1 MTTLADRYELQELL
15 GSGGMAHVYA
25 AVDRRLGRR
34 VAVKLVRADLV
45 ADGSTRKRLLREAR
59 SAASFHHPNS
69 VAVYDTG
76 EEQRQPFIVMELV
89 DGESLVDRLQR
100 ERRLDATETARI
112 GVGVLA
118 ALEAAHAGGLVHR
131 DIKPGNVLLP
141 RSGGVKL
148 ADFGIAKAVADTAV
162 GLTNPGDVMG
172 TPKYLSPE
180 QVAGDPAVPASDQY
194 SLGVVLYECLVGKAP
209 FTAENPM
216 AVALAHQRQP
226 VPSVRRVARGV
237 PAELAAVV
245 EQALAKDPADR
256 FTDAGAMRRALEAA
270 VQPAGP
276 TAAAVGG
283 AAANATTTALASDE
297 GTSGRSA
304 TSPAAAPRSEQRT
317 TGTASQK
324 PPRPRGRRKRLGAL
338 VVVLAMVLGAALAL
352 AFLQSDLGEEG
363 PDDPVEEP
371 IEEPVEEEPP
381 EPPPEDEPQTDD
393 EPPADE
399 PPVDDPQADPSTDD
413 GA

>member
-25 AVDRRLGRR
+25 ALDHRLGRR

-45 ADGSTRKRLLREAR
+45 ADGSSRKRLLREAR

-76 EEQRQPFIVMELV
+76 EEQQQPFIVMELV

-100 ERRLDATETARI
+100 ERRLDPTEAARI

-148 ADFGIAKAVADTAV
+148 ADFGIAKAVADTAI

-180 QVAGDPAVPASDQY
+180 QVAGHPAVPASDQY
-194 SLGVVLYECLVGKAP
+194 SLGIVLYECLVGKAP

-226 VPSVRRVARGV
+226 VPSVRRAARDV
-237 PAELAAVV
+237 PTELAHVV

-256 FTDAGAMRRALEAA
+256 FADAAAMRRALEAA
-270 VQPAGP
+270 VNAAGL
-276 TAAAVGG
+276 AAAAGG
-283 AAANATTTALASDE
+283 AAANATTTALASDDS
-297 GTSGRSA
+297 TSGRSA
-304 TSPAAAPRSEQRT
+304 ASPATAPGSAQRT
-317 TGTASQK
+317 TDSPPQN
-324 PPRPRGRRKRLGAL
+324 PPRSRGRSKRLGTL
-338 VVVLAMVLGAALAL
+338 VVVLVVVLGAALAL
-352 AFLQSDLGEEG
+352 AFLQSDRVEED
-363 PDDPVEEP
+363 PDDSVDEPVEEP
-371 IEEPVEEEPP
+371 FEDPVEEEPP
-381 EPPPEDEPQTDD
+381 EPAPEEEPQTDD
-393 EPPADE
+393 EPPAD
-399 PPVDDPQADPSTDD
+399 DPQTDPPPHDD
-413 GA
+413 GV